1 VSRQWVFRRG
11 GPRWLI
17 LFLIWWLAVLNT
29 AQRALAAGPA
39 LVAVLVLVEGAALAF
54 CIGAWSS
61 AVITDDKGI
70 TIRNM
75 FRSRTIPWDRVVG
88 LEVLMRGLIPG
99 PMAAIRLTND
109 RLIKTSLWGG
119 GIGVGNRATRR
130 LIDALR
136 REMERHR
143 AQSGSQ
149 SLT

>member
-1 VSRQWVFRRG
+1 MFRRG

-29 AQRALAAGPA
+29 AERALAAGPV
-39 LVAVLVLVEGAALAF
+39 LVTFLVLVEAAALAF

-61 AVITDDKGI
+61 AVLTDDKGI

-75 FRSRTIPWDRVVG
+75 FRSRRFPWQRVAG

-99 PMAAIRLTND
+99 PMAAIRLTD
-109 RLIKTSLWGG
+109 DSLINTSLWGG

-130 LIDALR
+130 LIEALR
-136 REMERHR
+136 REMETHR
-143 AQSGSQ
+143 A
-149 SLT
+149 